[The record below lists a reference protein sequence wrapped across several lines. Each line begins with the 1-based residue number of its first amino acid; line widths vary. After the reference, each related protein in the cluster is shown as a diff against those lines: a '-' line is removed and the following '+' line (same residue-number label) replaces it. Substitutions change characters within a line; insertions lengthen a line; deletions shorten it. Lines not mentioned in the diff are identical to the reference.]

1 MTLGKQSRGDNKKIS
16 EYFKGHPPN
25 SPGRQSGTKSPSPVH
40 QQQQLQPMQ
49 SQQQSFMG
57 VPNICPSP
65 QGAATTTTAAAASA
79 AAAITASS
87 TVPSSTAS
95 SYPNSNMNHSA
106 PSGAFLSLLLHHL
119 DHLHPQLPTTPCFGL
134 LSLFITFVFWSF
146 FLVAEIEKRNSL
158 TQFYYRPSGGI
169 PVNNTAMVTGNGT
182 PGGFGSGL
190 QQSPVAQSVTATGAQ
205 VTSGSNQPIAAG
217 GGVPAASTP
226 AGGVGGGS
234 DAGLMQPPRNPAPST
249 HHKKVG
255 GVAVSSAGA
264 IGAGLAVS
272 AGLDGTN
279 SSGGGSNSSS
289 SSPAG
294 STTRRRG
301 VAAATISSV
310 AAVVAAVAGGG
321 AGPGPPSIVTG
332 MFVELNIRKVNL

>member
-1 MTLGKQSRGDNKKIS
+1 MKLGKQSRGDNKKIS
-16 EYFKGHPPN
+16 EYFKGHPPS

-40 QQQQLQPMQ
+40 QQQQQQPMQ
-49 SQQQSFMG
+49 NQQQSFMG
-57 VPNICPSP
+57 VPNVGPSP
-65 QGAATTTTAAAASA
+65 QGAATTTTS

-87 TVPSSTAS
+87 AAPSTTAS

-106 PSGAFLSLLLHHL
+106 PSGAFLSHFTSPPRPPTLPH
-119 DHLHPQLPTTPCFGL
+119 LPTTLFWPAL
-134 LSLFITFVFWSF
+134 LIFNFCLWVLFFSLSF
-146 FLVAEIEKRNSL
+146 CCRDCGNFLTE
-158 TQFYYRPSGGI
+158 FYYRPSGGI
-169 PVNNTAMVTGNGT
+169 PVNNTAMVVTGNGT
-182 PGGFGSGL
+182 PGGFGAGL
-190 QQSPVAQSVTATGAQ
+190 QQSPVAQSATATGAQ
-205 VTSGSNQPIAAG
+205 VTSGSSQPIAAA

-226 AGGVGGGS
+226 AGGVGS

-255 GVAVSSAGA
+255 GVAVASTGA
-264 IGAGLAVS
+264 IGSGLAVS

-279 SSGGGSNSSS
+279 SGSNSS

-321 AGPGPPSIVTG
+321 AGPGPPPIVTG
-332 MFVELNIRKVNL
+332 MFVC